1 MIKSLEYSQGELL
14 ISTSGQD
21 MYEIT
26 KDLNTWLNKEQINSG
41 QLTLFIQHTSASIC
55 VQENASEDVIEDILQ
70 FFKKLVPEND
80 ALYRHNLEGLD
91 DMPAHIKSMLTQTS
105 LTIPV
110 SNKKMNLGTW
120 QGIFLIE
127 HRFSSKKRK
136 INLTLMGEPE
146 K

>member
-26 KDLNTWLNKEQINSG
+26 NDLNSWLSNEQINLG
-41 QLTLFIQHTSASIC
+41 QLTIFIQHTSASLCI
-55 VQENASEDVIEDILQ
+55 QENASEDVIEDILH
-70 FFKKLVPEND
+70 FFKKLLPENIS
-80 ALYRHNLEGLD
+80 LYKHNLEGPD

-105 LTIPV
+105 LIIPI

-127 HRFSSKKRK
+127 HRSSSMQRK
-136 INLTLMGEPE
+136 INLTLLGDSE

>member
-1 MIKSLEYSQGELL
+1 MNKFLQYSQGELI
-14 ISTSGQD
+14 ISTSGQQ

-26 KDLNTWLNKEQINSG
+26 KDLNAWLNKEQINYG
-41 QLTLFIQHTSASIC
+41 QLTIFIQHTSASLCI
-55 VQENASEDVIEDILQ
+55 QENASEDVIEDILH
-70 FFKKLVPEND
+70 FFKKLVPENTS
-80 ALYRHNLEGLD
+80 LYKHNLEGPD

-105 LTIPV
+105 LIIPV

-127 HRFSSKKRK
+127 HRSSSMKRK
-136 INLTLMGEPE
+136 INLTLIGESE

>member
-1 MIKSLEYSQGELL
+1 MIKSLQYSQGELI
-14 ISTSGQD
+14 ISTLGQD

-26 KDLNTWLNKEQINSG
+26 KDLNIWLNKEQINHG
-41 QLTLFIQHTSASIC
+41 QLTIFIQHTSASLCI
-55 VQENASEDVIEDILQ
+55 QENASEDVIEDILH
-70 FFKKLVPEND
+70 FFKKLVPENE
-80 ALYRHNLEGLD
+80 ALYSHNLEGPD

-110 SNKKMNLGTW
+110 NNKKMNLGTW

-127 HRFSSKKRK
+127 HRSSSMQRK
-136 INLTLMGEPE
+136 INLTLLGESE

>member
-1 MIKSLEYSQGELL
+1 MIKSLQYSQGELI
-14 ISTSGQD
+14 ISTSDQQ

-26 KDLNTWLNKEQINSG
+26 KDLNAWLNKEQINHG
-41 QLTLFIQHTSASIC
+41 QLTIFIQHTSASLCI
-55 VQENASEDVIEDILQ
+55 QENASEDVIEDILH

-110 SNKKMNLGTW
+110 NNKKMNLGTW

-127 HRFSSKKRK
+127 HRSSSIQRK
-136 INLTLMGEPE
+136 INLTLLGESE
-146 K
+146 

>member
-26 KDLNTWLNKEQINSG
+26 KDLNTWLNKEQINNG

-55 VQENASEDVIEDILQ
+55 IQENASEDVIEDILQ

-80 ALYRHNLEGLD
+80 TLYRHNLEGLD

-110 SNKKMNLGTW
+110 SNQKMNLGTW

-127 HRFSSKKRK
+127 HRSSSMQRR
-136 INLTLMGEPE
+136 INLTLMGESE

>member
-1 MIKSLEYSQGELL
+1 MNKFLQYSQGELT
-14 ISTSGQD
+14 ISTLGQD

-26 KDLNTWLNKEQINSG
+26 KDLNTWLNKEQINHG
-41 QLTLFIQHTSASIC
+41 QLTIFIQHTSASLCI
-55 VQENASEDVIEDILQ
+55 QENASEDVIEDILH

-80 ALYRHNLEGLD
+80 ALYRHNLEGSD

-110 SNKKMNLGTW
+110 NNKKMNLGTW
-120 QGIFLIE
+120 QGVFLIE
-127 HRFSSKKRK
+127 HRSSSMQRK
-136 INLTLMGEPE
+136 IKLTLLGESG

>member
-14 ISTSGQD
+14 ISTSAQD

-26 KDLNTWLNKEQINSG
+26 KDLNTWLNKEQINNG

-80 ALYRHNLEGLD
+80 AVYMHNLEGID
-91 DMPAHIKSMLTQTS
+91 DMPAHIKSILTQTS
-105 LTIPV
+105 LIIPI

-127 HRFSSKKRK
+127 HRSSSMKRK
-136 INLTLMGEPE
+136 INLTLMGESE

>member
-1 MIKSLEYSQGELL
+1 MENFLQYSQGELI
-14 ISTSGQD
+14 ISTSDQQ

-26 KDLNTWLNKEQINSG
+26 QDLNAWLNKEQINHG
-41 QLTLFIQHTSASIC
+41 QLTVFIQHTSASLCI
-55 VQENASEDVIEDILQ
+55 QENASEDVIEDIIH
-70 FFKKLVPEND
+70 FFKKLVPENTS
-80 ALYRHNLEGLD
+80 LYKHNHEGPD

-110 SNKKMNLGTW
+110 IDKKLNLGTW

-127 HRFSSKKRK
+127 HRSSSMKRR
-136 INLTLMGEPE
+136 INLTLMG

>member
-1 MIKSLEYSQGELL
+1 
-14 ISTSGQD
+14 

-26 KDLNTWLNKEQINSG
+26 QDLNAWLNKEQINHG
-41 QLTLFIQHTSASIC
+41 QLTVFIQHTSASLCI
-55 VQENASEDVIEDILQ
+55 QENASEDVIEDIIH
-70 FFKKLVPEND
+70 FFKKLVPENTS
-80 ALYRHNLEGLD
+80 LYKHNHEGPD

-110 SNKKMNLGTW
+110 IDKKLNLGTW

-127 HRFSSKKRK
+127 HRSSSMKRR
-136 INLTLMGEPE
+136 IHLTLMG

>member
-1 MIKSLEYSQGELL
+1 MIKSLQYSQGELI
-14 ISTSGQD
+14 ISTLGQD

-26 KDLNTWLNKEQINSG
+26 KDLNTWLNKEQINHG
-41 QLTLFIQHTSASIC
+41 QLTIFIQHTSASLCI
-55 VQENASEDVIEDILQ
+55 QENASEDVIEDILY

-80 ALYRHNLEGLD
+80 ALYRHNLEGSD

-110 SNKKMNLGTW
+110 NNKKMNLGTW

-127 HRFSSKKRK
+127 HRSSSMKRK
-136 INLTLMGEPE
+136 INLTLIGEQE

>member
-1 MIKSLEYSQGELL
+1 MIKSFEYSQGELL
-14 ISTSGQD
+14 ISTSGQY

-26 KDLNTWLNKEQINSG
+26 KDLNTWLNKEQINNG

-55 VQENASEDVIEDILQ
+55 IQENASEDVIEDILQ

-110 SNKKMNLGTW
+110 SNQKMNLGTW
-120 QGIFLIE
+120 QGVFLIE
-127 HRFSSKKRK
+127 HRFSSMKRK
-136 INLTLMGEPE
+136 INLTLMGERE

>member
-1 MIKSLEYSQGELL
+1 MENFLQYSQGEL
-14 ISTSGQD
+14 IICTSDQQ

-26 KDLNTWLNKEQINSG
+26 QDLNAWLNKEQIDHG
-41 QLTLFIQHTSASIC
+41 QLTVFIQHTSASLCI
-55 VQENASEDVIEDILQ
+55 QENASEDVIEDIIH
-70 FFKKLVPEND
+70 FFKKLVPENTS
-80 ALYRHNLEGLD
+80 LYKHNHEGPD

-110 SNKKMNLGTW
+110 IDKKLNLGTW

-127 HRFSSKKRK
+127 HRSSSMKRR
-136 INLTLMGEPE
+136 IHLTLMG

>member
-1 MIKSLEYSQGELL
+1 
-14 ISTSGQD
+14 

-26 KDLNTWLNKEQINSG
+26 QDLNAWLNKEQINYG
-41 QLTLFIQHTSASIC
+41 QLTIFIQHTSASLCI
-55 VQENASEDVIEDILQ
+55 QENASEDVIEDIIH
-70 FFKKLVPEND
+70 FFKKLVPENTS
-80 ALYRHNLEGLD
+80 LYKHNHEGPD

-110 SNKKMNLGTW
+110 IDKKLNLGTW

-127 HRFSSKKRK
+127 HRSSSMKRR
-136 INLTLMGEPE
+136 IHLTLMG

>member
-1 MIKSLEYSQGELL
+1 MIKSLQYSQGELI
-14 ISTSGQD
+14 ISTSDQQ

-26 KDLNTWLNKEQINSG
+26 KDLNAWLNKEQINHG
-41 QLTLFIQHTSASIC
+41 QLTIFIQHTSASLCI
-55 VQENASEDVIEDILQ
+55 QENASEDVIEDILC

-80 ALYRHNLEGLD
+80 SLYKHNLEGPD

-120 QGIFLIE
+120 QGIF
-127 HRFSSKKRK
+127 
-136 INLTLMGEPE
+136 
-146 K
+146 